1 MSTVMTSGIGRR
13 RAAARDEGGEEYRQ
27 RRAEIVRAA
36 GTIFKR
42 NGFRATKL
50 NDIAEA
56 LGMDRASLYYYVGGK
71 EELFHEAVGG
81 AVAADAD
88 TAEAIRRGPGSAPEK
103 LRELIT
109 GLMVSYAD
117 NYPFLYV
124 YIQENLNTI
133 SPDRS
138 PWSREMR
145 RHNKHYEKAVIEIV
159 QCGIDEGTLR
169 GDTTAW
175 VIACGI
181 IGMVA
186 WSNRWFDPTSS
197 TVDAQTIGRSYAD
210 VVVDGLRP
218 R

>member
-1 MSTVMTSGIGRR
+1 MTSGIGRR
-13 RAAARDEGGEEYRQ
+13 RAAARDEGGEEYQQ

-36 GTIFKR
+36 GAVFKN

-71 EELFHEAVGG
+71 EELFHEVVGG
-81 AVAADAD
+81 AVATNADA
-88 TAEAIRRGPGSAPEK
+88 AEAIRQGPGTAPEK

-109 GLMVSYAD
+109 TLMVSYAE

-124 YIQENLNTI
+124 YIQENLNTV

-145 RHNKHYEKAVIEIV
+145 KHNKRYENAVIEIV
-159 QCGIDEGTLR
+159 QSGIDEGTLR
-169 GDTTAW
+169 ADATAW
-175 VIACGI
+175 VIAYGI

-186 WSNRWFDPTSS
+186 WSNRWFDPNSS
-197 TVDAQTIGRSYAD
+197 PIDAQTIGTNYAD
-210 VVVDGLRP
+210 VIVDGLRT

>member
-1 MSTVMTSGIGRR
+1 MTSGIGRR

-36 GTIFKR
+36 AQIFKA
-42 NGFRATKL
+42 NGYRAAKL
-50 NDIAEA
+50 GDVAEA

-71 EELFHEAVGG
+71 EELFHEVVGD
-81 AVAADAD
+81 AVAANVEA
-88 TAEAIRRGPGSAPEK
+88 AEAIARDPGPAPER
-103 LRELIT
+103 LRALIT
-109 GLMVSYAD
+109 GLMTSYAE

-124 YIQENLNTI
+124 YIQENLNTV

-145 RHNKHYEKAVIEIV
+145 KLNKRYENAVVAIV
-159 QCGIDEGTLR
+159 QSGIDEGTMR
-169 GDTTAW
+169 GDATAW
-175 VIACGI
+175 VVAYGI

-186 WSNRWFDPTSS
+186 WTNRWFDPTSS
-197 TVDAQTIGRSYAD
+197 AVDAATVGRTYAD
-210 VVVDGLRP
+210 VIVDGLRQHA

>member
-1 MSTVMTSGIGRR
+1 MTSGIGRR

-27 RRAEIVRAA
+27 RRAEIIRAA
-36 GTIFKR
+36 AEVFKEH
-42 NGFRATKL
+42 GYRAAKIG
-50 NDIAEA
+50 DVAEA

-71 EELFHEAVGG
+71 EELFHEVVGD
-81 AVAADAD
+81 AVAANVEA
-88 TAEAIRRGPGSAPEK
+88 AEAIARGPGAAPAK
-103 LRELIT
+103 LRALIT
-109 GLMVSYAD
+109 GLMTSYAE

-145 RHNKHYEKAVIEIV
+145 KLNKRYENAVVAIV
-159 QCGIDEGTLR
+159 QSGMDEGTLR
-169 GDTTAW
+169 GDATAW
-175 VIACGI
+175 VVAYGI

-186 WSNRWFDPTSS
+186 WTNRWFDPSS
-197 TVDAQTIGRSYAD
+197 SAVDAATIGRTYAD
-210 VVVDGLRP
+210 VIVDGLRQHA